1 MAYSYSFVSIV
12 NGAIPDWHPGNEVAR
27 ANYLLRTYLVELGRR
42 SLTHNLLQ
50 LARGATVATL
60 ISVAKRKK
68 HRAYAM
74 TKTFDYVIVGAGSAG
89 CILANRLS
97 EDGQHSVC
105 LLEAGPPDWNPYIHI
120 PAGFIKT
127 LVNPKLNWMYAAEPS
142 AGTGGRVTPVPRG
155 KTLGGSSAINGHIY
169 NRGQRL
175 DFDTWAQRGNAGWG
189 YADVLP
195 YFKRCESRV
204 GEGDDTFRGREGPL
218 KVTDIPYRHPLCDSF
233 MDGAGELG
241 IPRNR
246 DYNGA
251 VQEGISYVQRT
262 AYRGRR
268 VSTATAFLNPAKRRA
283 NLTVETNAHATRVL
297 LTGKRAVGVEF
308 AKSGPS
314 GNRIQVLANKEV
326 IVSGGAINSPQL
338 LQLSG
343 IGPQELL
350 RSQGIDVHHNLAG
363 VGENLQDHYAPRLCA
378 RVKGV
383 ETLNER
389 AKGLRLIGE
398 IAKYLV
404 GAQSIVNLSAS
415 LVYGF
420 WHSDPMARSNDLQFI
435 FTPASFEDGKHGVF
449 DEHPGYTIA
458 AWRHRPE
465 SRGYVRLRSNDP
477 FAAPVIQPNYLSD
490 ESDQRATVQAMKLA
504 RQLMHTDAMEPF
516 FDGEV
521 YPGEAAQSDDE
532 LLDGARRWGNT
543 TYHVMG
549 TCRMGPASD
558 SNAVVDD
565 QLRVHGMEGLRV
577 IDASIMP
584 AMISANLNAATMMI
598 GEKGS
603 DLVLGANTLE
613 PIIAAELS

>member
-1 MAYSYSFVSIV
+1 VS
-12 NGAIPDWHPGNEVAR
+12 E
-27 ANYLLRTYLVELGRR
+27 
-42 SLTHNLLQ
+42 S
-50 LARGATVATL
+50 
-60 ISVAKRKK
+60 
-68 HRAYAM
+68 
-74 TKTFDYVIVGAGSAG
+74 FDYVVVGAGSAG

-97 EDGQHSVC
+97 ADGRHSVC
-105 LLEAGPPDWNPYIHI
+105 LLEAGPRDWHPYIHI

-127 LVNPKLNWMYAAEPS
+127 LIDPKLNWLYQAEPS
-142 AGTGGRVTPVPRG
+142 AGTGGRATPVPRG

-175 DFDTWAQRGNAGWG
+175 DFDSWAQRGNAGWG

-204 GEGDDTFRGREGPL
+204 GDGDDTFRGRSGPL
-218 KVTDIPYRHPLCDSF
+218 KVADIPYRHPLCDAF

-241 IPRNR
+241 IPRNP

-268 VSTATAFLNPAKRRA
+268 VSTATAFLRPAKRRS
-283 NLTVETNAHATRVL
+283 NLTVKTHAHATRVL
-297 LTGKRAVGVEF
+297 LDGKRAVGVEF
-308 AKSGPS
+308 ARG
-314 GNRIQVLANKEV
+314 GRNGELVQITARREV

-343 IGPQELL
+343 IGPGELL
-350 RSQGIDVHHNLAG
+350 GSLGIEVHHDLAG
-363 VGENLQDHYAPRLCA
+363 VGENLQDHYAPRLSA
-378 RVKGV
+378 RVKGI

-389 AKGLRLIGE
+389 ATGLRLAGE
-398 IAKYLV
+398 IVRYLA
-404 GAQSIVNLSAS
+404 GAQSIVNLSATM
-415 LVYGF
+415 VYGF
-420 WHSDPMARSNDLQFI
+420 WHSDPVARSNDLQFI
-435 FTPASFEDGKHGVF
+435 FTPASFKDGQHGVF

-465 SRGYVRLRSNDP
+465 SRGYVRLRSMDP
-477 FAAPVIQPNYLSD
+477 FEPPVIQPNYMD
-490 ESDQRATVQAMKLA
+490 EESDRRATIEAMKLA
-504 RQLMHTDAMEPF
+504 RRLMHTDAMEPYYA
-516 FDGEV
+516 GET

-532 LLDGARRWGNT
+532 LLEGARRWGNT

-558 SNAVVDD
+558 PSAVVDD
-565 QLRVHGMEGLRV
+565 RLRVHGMEGLRV

-603 DLVLGANTLE
+603 DLVLAKPPLE
-613 PIIAAELS
+613 PIIVADTD